1 MPADIRA
8 NHEPVPRLPRPVPRL
23 PRRVRI
29 GYGLGSL
36 CTGTFATVPGLILL
50 YYLTN
55 VLAVPAAVAGAAVFL
70 PKAWDVLINPLVGA
84 VSDRSGLRGGPR
96 RPFLLIGACTLP
108 PLFALI
114 FAAPPLR
121 GAAAAGYVAVLF
133 LLAATAY
140 AVFQVPYV
148 TMPAEMT
155 EDPAERARVLGWRV
169 GFLGVA
175 ILLSGAL
182 APAIA
187 HADGDSPAS
196 YRTMGIAVAILLA
209 VGMFGAWFTTRWA
222 PAVARSEAEPSLR
235 AQLAAARSHRPFL
248 FLAGMWSLQAL
259 AIGVMLAGV
268 QYFATYTLGSPGAVT
283 PLFACLIGP
292 LALVTPLWNRL
303 GRLRGVKE
311 AQWCASLLFL
321 AGAMLL
327 ALTPAVGPAAGY
339 GAVAVIGVAYAGLQ
353 LLPLTMLADTLAAD
367 VVRTGKRRAAT
378 FTGLWTAAETLAF
391 ALGAGVFALV
401 LAVTGFRSSDADH
414 RVDQPEAALTGI
426 TAGMSALPAVLAAAS
441 LWLLHRYREDGT
453 ESASPQTE
461 SAPPESESAPVHGES
476 ALPRTESAS
485 PQTEPAS
492 RHTESA
498 PPHTESASPHK
509 ETGRAD

>member
-1 MPADIRA
+1 MPPDLRA
-8 NHEPVPRLPRPVPRL
+8 TPGPATPL

-55 VLAVPAAVAGAAVFL
+55 VLAVPAAVAGFAVFL
-70 PKAWDVLINPLVGA
+70 PKAWDVLINPIVGA
-84 VSDRSGLRGGPR
+84 LSDRSRLRGGPR
-96 RPFLLIGACTLP
+96 RPFLLAGACTLP
-108 PLFALI
+108 PLFALL

-155 EDPAERARVLGWRV
+155 EDADERGRVLGWRV

-187 HADGDSPAS
+187 HADGDTPAS
-196 YRTMGIAVAILLA
+196 YRLMGIAVAALLA
-209 VGMFGAWFTTRWA
+209 LGMFGAWFATRWA
-222 PAVARSEAEPSLR
+222 PEAARSEAEPSLR
-235 AQLAAARSHRPFL
+235 AQLAVARENRSFL
-248 FLAGMWSLQAL
+248 HLVGMWTLQAL
-259 AIGVMLAGV
+259 AIGVMLAAV
-268 QYFATYTLGSPGAVT
+268 QYFATYTLGSATAVT
-283 PLFACLIGP
+283 PLFAALIGP
-292 LALVTPLWNRL
+292 LVLVMPLWNRIAR
-303 GRLRGVKE
+303 RLGVKR

-321 AGAMLL
+321 AGTLL
-327 ALTPAVGPAAGY
+327 LSLTPFAGPAVGY
-339 GAVAVIGVAYAGLQ
+339 GAVVVIGIAYAGLQ
-353 LLPLTMLADTLAAD
+353 LLPLSMLADTLAAD
-367 VVRTGKRRAAT
+367 VVRTGRRRAAT

-401 LAVTGFRSSDADH
+401 LAVTGFRSSDAEH
-414 RVDQPEAALTGI
+414 QVAQPDAALAGI
-426 TAGMSALPAVLAAAS
+426 SAGMSLLPALLAAAS
-441 LWLLHRYREDGT
+441 LWPLHRYREAPAEEHT
-453 ESASPQTE
+453 PPLPSVPEQAAPQQEVT
-461 SAPPESESAPVHGES
+461 
-476 ALPRTESAS
+476 TD
-485 PQTEPAS
+485 
-492 RHTESA
+492 
-498 PPHTESASPHK
+498 
-509 ETGRAD
+509 RAD

>member
-1 MPADIRA
+1 MSPG
-8 NHEPVPRLPRPVPRL
+8 L
-23 PRRVRI
+23 PRRIRV

-50 YYLTN
+50 YYLTD

-84 VSDRSGLRGGPR
+84 LCDRSRLPGGGR
-96 RPFLLIGACTLP
+96 RAFLLIGACTLP

-155 EDPAERARVLGWRV
+155 EDPRERGRVLGWRV

-175 ILLSGAL
+175 ILLSGAV

-187 HADGDSPAS
+187 HADGDTPAS
-196 YRTMGIAVAILLA
+196 YRLMGAVVAVLLA
-209 VGMFGAWFTTRWA
+209 AGMFGAWAATRGA
-222 PAVARSEAEPSLR
+222 PEAARSRAEPSLR

-248 FLAGMWSLQAL
+248 HLAGMWTLQAL

-268 QYFATYTLGSPGAVT
+268 QYFATYTLGSATAVT
-283 PLFACLIGP
+283 WLFACLIGP
-292 LALVTPLWNRL
+292 LVLFMPLWNRL
-303 GRLRGVKE
+303 ARRKGVRY
-311 AQWCASLLFL
+311 AQWCASLLYT
-321 AGAMLL
+321 AGAAVLG
-327 ALTPAVGPAAGY
+327 LTPAAGPAVGY
-339 GAVAVIGVAYAGLQ
+339 ASVVLVGIAYAGLQ
-353 LLPLTMLADTLAAD
+353 LLPLTMLADTLSADAA
-367 VVRTGKRRAAT
+367 RTGVRRAAT

-391 ALGAGVFALV
+391 ALGAGLFALV
-401 LAVTGFRSSDADH
+401 LAVTGFRSSDAAH
-414 RVDQPEAALTGI
+414 HVSQPGAALTGI
-426 TAGMSALPAVLAAAS
+426 AAGMSVLPALLGAAS
-441 LWLLHRYREDGT
+441 LWLLHRYREPATD
-453 ESASPQTE
+453 SPKE
-461 SAPPESESAPVHGES
+461 
-476 ALPRTESAS
+476 
-485 PQTEPAS
+485 EPA
-492 RHTESA
+492 
-498 PPHTESASPHK
+498 
-509 ETGRAD
+509 RAD

>member
-1 MPADIRA
+1 MICSMPTESRRDSGTERS
-8 NHEPVPRLPRPVPRL
+8 PGPPL

-55 VLAVPAAVAGAAVFL
+55 VLAVSPALAGAAVFL

-84 VSDRSGLRGGPR
+84 LSDRSRLRGGPR

-114 FAAPPLR
+114 FAAPPVR
-121 GAAAAGYVAVLF
+121 GTAAAAYVAALF

-148 TMPAEMT
+148 TMPAEIT
-155 EDPAERARVLGWRV
+155 DDPAERRRVLSWRV
-169 GFLGVA
+169 AFLGAA

-187 HADGDSPAS
+187 HADGGTPAS
-196 YRTMGIAVAILLA
+196 YRLMGVAVAVLLA

-222 PAVARSEAEPSLR
+222 PAVARSTAEPSLR
-235 AQLAAARSHRPFL
+235 AQLAVARTNRPFL
-248 FLAGMWSLQAL
+248 FLSGMWFLQAL
-259 AIGVMLAGV
+259 AVGVMLAGV

-292 LALVTPLWNRL
+292 LVLVMPLWTRL
-303 GRLRGVKE
+303 ARLRGAKY
-311 AQWCASLLFL
+311 AQGCATVLYV
-321 AGAMLL
+321 AGAAAL
-327 ALTPAVGPAAGY
+327 ALTGQVGNALGY
-339 GAVAVIGVAYAGLQ
+339 AAVAVIGIAYAGLQ
-353 LLPLTMLADTLAAD
+353 LLPLTLLADTLAAD
-367 VVRTGKRRAAT
+367 TARTGKRRAAT

-401 LAVTGFRSSDADH
+401 LTVTGFRSSDADH
-414 RVDQPEAALTGI
+414 EVAQPAAALTGI
-426 TAGMSALPAVLAAAS
+426 TAGMSLLPALLAAAS
-441 LWLLHRYREDGT
+441 LWLLHRYREDP
-453 ESASPQTE
+453 AD
-461 SAPPESESAPVHGES
+461 APE
-476 ALPRTESAS
+476 
-485 PQTEPAS
+485 EPA
-492 RHTESA
+492 RV
-498 PPHTESASPHK
+498 P
-509 ETGRAD
+509 

>member
-1 MPADIRA
+1 MLELSFMICGMPADIRA
-8 NHEPVPRLPRPVPRL
+8 DLGPVPRLPRQ
-23 PRRVRI
+23 VRI

-84 VSDRSGLRGGPR
+84 VSDRSRLRGGPR

-121 GAAAAGYVAVLF
+121 GGAAAGYVAVLF

-155 EDPAERARVLGWRV
+155 EDPAERGRVLGWRV

-196 YRTMGIAVAILLA
+196 YRTMGIAVALLLA
-209 VGMFGAWFTTRWA
+209 LGMFGAWFTTRRA
-222 PAVARSEAEPSLR
+222 PAGVRSASEPSLR

-248 FLAGMWSLQAL
+248 FLVGMWTLQAL
-259 AIGVMLAGV
+259 AVGVMLAGV
-268 QYFATYTLGSPGAVT
+268 QYFATYTLGCPTAVT

-292 LALVTPLWNRL
+292 LVLVMPLWNRL
-303 GRLRGVKE
+303 ARLRGTKE

-321 AGAMLL
+321 AGALLL
-327 ALTPAVGPAAGY
+327 AFTPAAGPVVGY
-339 GAVAVIGVAYAGLQ
+339 GAVVLIGIAYAGLQ

-367 VVRTGKRRAAT
+367 VARTGRRRAAT

-391 ALGAGVFALV
+391 ALGAGVFATV
-401 LAVTGFRSSDADH
+401 LAVTGFRSSDAGH
-414 RVDQPEAALTGI
+414 RVDQPGAALTGI
-426 TAGMSALPAVLAAAS
+426 TAGMSVLPALLAAAS
-441 LWLLHRYREDGT
+441 LWLLHRYDEDRT
-453 ESASPQTE
+453 V
-461 SAPPESESAPVHGES
+461 SAPLQEE
-476 ALPRTESAS
+476 TE
-485 PQTEPAS
+485 
-492 RHTESA
+492 
-498 PPHTESASPHK
+498 
-509 ETGRAD
+509 RAD

>member
-1 MPADIRA
+1 MPAAGTDHRA
-8 NHEPVPRLPRPVPRL
+8 APPLPRT
-23 PRRVRI
+23 VRI

-50 YYLTN
+50 YYLTD

-84 VSDRSGLRGGPR
+84 LSDRSRLRGGPR

-121 GAAAAGYVAVLF
+121 GAPAAGYVAALF

-155 EDPAERARVLGWRV
+155 EDPRERGRVLGWRV

-187 HADGDSPAS
+187 HADGDTPGS
-196 YRTMGIAVAILLA
+196 YRLMGVAVAVLLA
-209 VGMFGAWFTTRWA
+209 VGMFGAWSATRRA

-235 AQLAAARSHRPFL
+235 AQLAAARSSRPFL
-248 FLAGMWSLQAL
+248 HLAGMWTLQAL

-268 QYFATYTLGSPGAVT
+268 QYFATYTLGSAGAVT

-292 LALVTPLWNRL
+292 LVLFMPLWNRL
-303 GRLRGVKE
+303 ARRKGVTY
-311 AQWCASLLFL
+311 AQWCASLLYI
-321 AGAMLL
+321 AGAVLL
-327 ALTPAVGPAAGY
+327 AFTGSGGPAVGYAAVVLVG
-339 GAVAVIGVAYAGLQ
+339 IAYAGLQ

-367 VVRTGKRRAAT
+367 AAATGRRRAAT

-391 ALGAGVFALV
+391 ALGAGVFATV
-401 LAVTGFRSSDADH
+401 LAVTGFRSSDAAH
-414 RVDQPEAALTGI
+414 QVEQPDAALTGI
-426 TAGMSALPAVLAAAS
+426 TAGMRVLPALLAAAS
-441 LWLLHRYREDGT
+441 LVLLSRYRVTPAVNRPLQE
-453 ESASPQTE
+453 
-461 SAPPESESAPVHGES
+461 
-476 ALPRTESAS
+476 
-485 PQTEPAS
+485 EPA
-492 RHTESA
+492 
-498 PPHTESASPHK
+498 
-509 ETGRAD
+509 RAD

>member
-1 MPADIRA
+1 MPAAGTDHRA
-8 NHEPVPRLPRPVPRL
+8 APPLPRT
-23 PRRVRI
+23 VRI

-50 YYLTN
+50 YYLTD

-84 VSDRSGLRGGPR
+84 LSDRSRLRGGPR

-121 GAAAAGYVAVLF
+121 GAPAAGYVAALF

-155 EDPAERARVLGWRV
+155 EDPGERGRVLGWRV

-187 HADGDSPAS
+187 HADGDTPGS
-196 YRTMGIAVAILLA
+196 YRLMGVAVAVLLA
-209 VGMFGAWFTTRWA
+209 VGMFGAWSATRRA
-222 PAVARSEAEPSLR
+222 PAVARGEAEPSLR
-235 AQLAAARSHRPFL
+235 AQLAAARSSRPFL
-248 FLAGMWSLQAL
+248 HLAGMWTLQAL

-268 QYFATYTLGSPGAVT
+268 QYFATYTLGSAGAVT

-292 LALVTPLWNRL
+292 LVLFMPLWNRL
-303 GRLRGVKE
+303 ARRKGVTY
-311 AQWCASLLFL
+311 AQWCASLLYT
-321 AGAMLL
+321 AGAVLL
-327 ALTPAVGPAAGY
+327 AFTGSGGPAVGYAAVVLVG
-339 GAVAVIGVAYAGLQ
+339 IAYAGLQ

-367 VVRTGKRRAAT
+367 AAATGRRRAAT

-391 ALGAGVFALV
+391 ALGAGVFATV
-401 LAVTGFRSSDADH
+401 LAVTGFRSSDAAH
-414 RVDQPEAALTGI
+414 QVEQPDAALTGI
-426 TAGMSALPAVLAAAS
+426 TAGMSVLPALLAAAS
-441 LWLLHRYREDGT
+441 LVLLSHYRVTPAVNRPLQE
-453 ESASPQTE
+453 
-461 SAPPESESAPVHGES
+461 
-476 ALPRTESAS
+476 
-485 PQTEPAS
+485 EPA
-492 RHTESA
+492 
-498 PPHTESASPHK
+498 
-509 ETGRAD
+509 RAD

>member
-1 MPADIRA
+1 MPAA
-8 NHEPVPRLPRPVPRL
+8 PPAVSPGL
-23 PRRVRI
+23 PRRIRV

-50 YYLTN
+50 YYLTD
-55 VLAVPAAVAGAAVFL
+55 VLAVPPAVAGAAVFL

-84 VSDRSGLRGGPR
+84 LCDRSRLPGGGR
-96 RPFLLIGACTLP
+96 RAFLLIGACTLP

-121 GAAAAGYVAVLF
+121 GGAAAGYVAVLF

-155 EDPAERARVLGWRV
+155 EDPHERGRVLGWRV

-175 ILLSGAL
+175 ILLSGAV

-187 HADGDSPAS
+187 HADGDTPAS
-196 YRTMGIAVAILLA
+196 YRLMGAVVAVLLA
-209 VGMFGAWFTTRWA
+209 AGMFGAWAATRGA
-222 PAVARSEAEPSLR
+222 PEAARSRAEPSLR

-248 FLAGMWSLQAL
+248 HLAGMWTLQAL

-268 QYFATYTLGSPGAVT
+268 QYFATYTLGSATAVT
-283 PLFACLIGP
+283 WLFVCLIGP
-292 LALVTPLWNRL
+292 LALFMPLWNRL
-303 GRLRGVKE
+303 ARRKGVRY
-311 AQWCASLLFL
+311 AQWCASLLYT
-321 AGAMLL
+321 AGAAVLG
-327 ALTPAVGPAAGY
+327 LTPAAGPAAGY
-339 GAVAVIGVAYAGLQ
+339 ASVVLVGIAYAGLQ

-367 VVRTGKRRAAT
+367 AARTGVRRAAT

-401 LAVTGFRSSDADH
+401 LAVTGFRSSDAAH
-414 RVDQPEAALTGI
+414 HVSQPDAALTGI
-426 TAGMSALPAVLAAAS
+426 TAGMSVLPALLGAAS
-441 LWLLHRYREDGT
+441 LWLLHRYREPAT
-453 ESASPQTE
+453 ESPKE
-461 SAPPESESAPVHGES
+461 
-476 ALPRTESAS
+476 
-485 PQTEPAS
+485 EPA
-492 RHTESA
+492 
-498 PPHTESASPHK
+498 
-509 ETGRAD
+509 RAE

>member
-1 MPADIRA
+1 MPAAGTDHRA
-8 NHEPVPRLPRPVPRL
+8 APPLPRT
-23 PRRVRI
+23 VRI

-50 YYLTN
+50 YYLTD

-84 VSDRSGLRGGPR
+84 LSDRSRLRGGPR

-121 GAAAAGYVAVLF
+121 GAPAAGYVAALF

-155 EDPAERARVLGWRV
+155 EDPGERGRVLGWRV

-187 HADGDSPAS
+187 HADGDTPGS
-196 YRTMGIAVAILLA
+196 YRLMGVAVAVLLA
-209 VGMFGAWFTTRWA
+209 VGMFGAWSATRRA
-222 PAVARSEAEPSLR
+222 PAVARGEAEPSLR
-235 AQLAAARSHRPFL
+235 AQLAAARSSRPFL
-248 FLAGMWSLQAL
+248 HLAGMWTLQAL

-268 QYFATYTLGSPGAVT
+268 QYFATYTLGSAGAVT

-292 LALVTPLWNRL
+292 LVLFMPLWNRL
-303 GRLRGVKE
+303 ARRKGVTY
-311 AQWCASLLFL
+311 AQWCASLLYT
-321 AGAMLL
+321 AGAVLL
-327 ALTPAVGPAAGY
+327 AFTGSGGPAVGYPAVVLVG
-339 GAVAVIGVAYAGLQ
+339 IAYAGLQ

-367 VVRTGKRRAAT
+367 AAATGRRRAAT

-391 ALGAGVFALV
+391 ALGAGVFAMV
-401 LAVTGFRSSDADH
+401 LAVTGFRSSDAAH
-414 RVDQPEAALTGI
+414 QVEQPDAALTGI
-426 TAGMSALPAVLAAAS
+426 TAGMSVLPALLAAAS
-441 LWLLHRYREDGT
+441 LVLLSRYRVTPAVNRPLQE
-453 ESASPQTE
+453 
-461 SAPPESESAPVHGES
+461 
-476 ALPRTESAS
+476 
-485 PQTEPAS
+485 EPA
-492 RHTESA
+492 
-498 PPHTESASPHK
+498 
-509 ETGRAD
+509 RAD

>member
-1 MPADIRA
+1 MPAAGSDHPA
-8 NHEPVPRLPRPVPRL
+8 APPLPRT
-23 PRRVRI
+23 VRI

-84 VSDRSGLRGGPR
+84 VSDRSRLRGGPR
-96 RPFLLIGACTLP
+96 RPFLLLGACTLP

-121 GAAAAGYVAVLF
+121 GAPAAGYVAVLF

-155 EDPAERARVLGWRV
+155 EDPHERGRVLGWRV

-187 HADGDSPAS
+187 HADGDTPES
-196 YRTMGIAVAILLA
+196 YRLMGVAVALLLA
-209 VGMFGAWFTTRWA
+209 VGMFGAWVATRRA
-222 PAVARSEAEPSLR
+222 PAAVRSEAEPSLR
-235 AQLAAARSHRPFL
+235 AQLAAARSSRPFL
-248 FLAGMWSLQAL
+248 HLAGMWTLQAL

-268 QYFATYTLGSPGAVT
+268 QYFATYTLGSAGAVT

-292 LALVTPLWNRL
+292 LVLFMPLWNRL
-303 GRLRGVKE
+303 ARRKGVAY
-311 AQWCASLLFL
+311 AQWCASLLYT
-321 AGAMLL
+321 AGAVLL
-327 ALTPAVGPAAGY
+327 AFTGAAGPAVGYAAVVLVG
-339 GAVAVIGVAYAGLQ
+339 IAYAGLQ

-367 VVRTGKRRAAT
+367 AAITGRRRAAT

-401 LAVTGFRSSDADH
+401 LAVTGFRSSDAAH
-414 RVDQPEAALTGI
+414 HVEQPAAALTGI
-426 TAGMSALPAVLAAAS
+426 TAGMSVLPAVLAAAS
-441 LWLLHRYREDGT
+441 LLLLCRYRVT
-453 ESASPQTE
+453 PT
-461 SAPPESESAPVHGES
+461 V
-476 ALPRTESAS
+476 PRSLQE
-485 PQTEPAS
+485 EPA
-492 RHTESA
+492 
-498 PPHTESASPHK
+498 
-509 ETGRAD
+509 RAD

>member
-1 MPADIRA
+1 MPAVRTDRNA
-8 NHEPVPRLPRPVPRL
+8 APGL

-36 CTGTFATVPGLILL
+36 ATGTFATVPGLILL

-70 PKAWDVLINPLVGA
+70 PKAWDILINPLVGA
-84 VSDRSGLRGGPR
+84 VSDRSTLRGGPR
-96 RPFLLIGACTLP
+96 RPFLLLGACTLP

-121 GAAAAGYVAVLF
+121 GAAAAAYVAVLF

-155 EDPAERARVLGWRV
+155 EDPAERGRVLGWRV
-169 GFLGVA
+169 TFLGVA

-187 HADGDSPAS
+187 HADGDSPAG
-196 YRTMGIAVAILLA
+196 YRTMGIAVAVLLA
-209 VGMFGAWFTTRWA
+209 VGMFGAWHTTRWA
-222 PAVARSEAEPSLR
+222 PEAVRSEAEPSLR
-235 AQLAAARSHRPFL
+235 AQLAAARSSRPFL
-248 FLAGMWSLQAL
+248 HLAGMWTLQAL

-268 QYFATYTLGSPGAVT
+268 QYFATYGLGSADAVT
-283 PLFACLIGP
+283 PLFVCMIGP
-292 LALVTPLWNRL
+292 LALFMPLWNRL
-303 GRLRGVKE
+303 ARRKGVKY
-311 AQWCASLLFL
+311 AQWCASLLYLCGAVAL
-321 AGAMLL
+321 AF
-327 ALTPAVGPAAGY
+327 TDAVGPAVGY
-339 GAVAVIGVAYAGLQ
+339 GAVAVVGVAYAGLQ

-367 VVRTGKRRAAT
+367 ALRTGKRRAAT

-391 ALGAGVFALV
+391 ALGSGVFALV

-414 RVDQPEAALTGI
+414 HVDQPDSALAGI
-426 TAGMSALPAVLAAAS
+426 TAGMSLLPAALAAAS
-441 LWLLHRYREDGT
+441 LWLLHRYDETPVAGEHGSDAAPGPGAGAV
-453 ESASPQTE
+453 SGPPQD
-461 SAPPESESAPVHGES
+461 
-476 ALPRTESAS
+476 LPQ
-485 PQTEPAS
+485 P
-492 RHTESA
+492 
-498 PPHTESASPHK
+498 
-509 ETGRAD
+509 

>member
-1 MPADIRA
+1 MIGRMPAAARPDA
-8 NHEPVPRLPRPVPRL
+8 APHLPRT
-23 PRRVRI
+23 VRI

-84 VSDRSGLRGGPR
+84 LSDRSRLRGGPR
-96 RPFLLIGACTLP
+96 RPFLLTGACTLP

-121 GAAAAGYVAVLF
+121 GAPAAGYVAVLF

-155 EDPAERARVLGWRV
+155 EDPHERGRVLGWRV

-182 APAIA
+182 APAVA
-187 HADGDSPAS
+187 HADGDTPQS
-196 YRTMGIAVAILLA
+196 YRLMGVAVAVLLA
-209 VGMFGAWFTTRWA
+209 VGMFGAWAATRRA

-235 AQLAAARSHRPFL
+235 AQLATARSHRPFL
-248 FLAGMWSLQAL
+248 YLAGMWTLQAL

-268 QYFATYTLGSPGAVT
+268 QYFATYTLGSAGAVT

-292 LALVTPLWNRL
+292 LVLFMPLWNRL
-303 GRLRGVKE
+303 ARRKGVTY
-311 AQWCASLLFL
+311 AQWCASLLYT
-321 AGAMLL
+321 A
-327 ALTPAVGPAAGY
+327 
-339 GAVAVIGVAYAGLQ
+339 GAVALAFTGTGGPVVGYAAVVLVGIAYAGLQ

-367 VVRTGKRRAAT
+367 AARTGRRRAAT

-401 LAVTGFRSSDADH
+401 LAVTGFRSSDAAH
-414 RVDQPEAALTGI
+414 HVDQPDAALTGI
-426 TAGMSALPAVLAAAS
+426 ITGMSVLPAGLALAS
-441 LWLLHRYREDGT
+441 LWLLHRYREPPT
-453 ESASPQTE
+453 ESVPLHE
-461 SAPPESESAPVHGES
+461 
-476 ALPRTESAS
+476 
-485 PQTEPAS
+485 EPA
-492 RHTESA
+492 
-498 PPHTESASPHK
+498 
-509 ETGRAD
+509 RAD

>member
-1 MPADIRA
+1 MPADLRA
-8 NHEPVPRLPRPVPRL
+8 DAEAFPHL

-55 VLAVPAAVAGAAVFL
+55 ILAVPAAVAGAAVFL

-84 VSDRSGLRGGPR
+84 VSDRSRLRGGPR
-96 RPFLLIGACTLP
+96 RPFLLVGACTLP
-108 PLFALI
+108 PLFALL

-155 EDPAERARVLGWRV
+155 EDPAERGRILGWRV

-182 APAIA
+182 APAVA
-187 HADGDSPAS
+187 HAGGGSPAS
-196 YRTMGIAVAILLA
+196 YRTMGVAVAVLLA
-209 VGMFGAWFTTRWA
+209 VGMFGAWYTTRWA

-235 AQLAAARSHRPFL
+235 AQLAAARSHRPFAH
-248 FLAGMWSLQAL
+248 LAGMWTLQAL
-259 AIGVMLAGV
+259 AVGVMLAGV
-268 QYFATYTLGSPGAVT
+268 QYFATYTLGSPTAVT

-292 LALVTPLWNRL
+292 LVLVMPLWNRL
-303 GRLRGVKE
+303 SRRWGVKR

-321 AGAMLL
+321 AGALLL
-327 ALTPAVGPAAGY
+327 ALTPAAGPALGF
-339 GAVAVIGVAYAGLQ
+339 GSVAVIGVAYAGLQ

-367 VVRTGKRRAAT
+367 VARTGKRRAAT

-414 RVDQPEAALTGI
+414 RISQPEAALTGI
-426 TAGMSALPAVLAAAS
+426 TAGMSLLPAVLAAAS
-441 LWLLHRYREDGT
+441 LWPLHRYRVDDPG
-453 ESASPQTE
+453 A
-461 SAPPESESAPVHGES
+461 APPAATHP
-476 ALPRTESAS
+476 S
-485 PQTEPAS
+485 PATDPS
-492 RHTESA
+492 D
-498 PPHTESASPHK
+498 PPQEVTR
-509 ETGRAD
+509 RAD

>member
-1 MPADIRA
+1 MPAAGSDLHSA
-8 NHEPVPRLPRPVPRL
+8 PPLPPT
-23 PRRVRI
+23 VRI

-84 VSDRSGLRGGPR
+84 VSDRSRLRGGPR

-121 GAAAAGYVAVLF
+121 GAAAAGYVAALF

-155 EDPAERARVLGWRV
+155 EDPHERGRVLGWRV

-187 HADGDSPAS
+187 HADGDTPGS
-196 YRTMGIAVAILLA
+196 YRLMGAVVAVLLA
-209 VGMFGAWFTTRWA
+209 LGMFGAWAATRRA
-222 PAVARSEAEPSLR
+222 PQAARSEAEPSLR
-235 AQLAAARSHRPFL
+235 AQLAAARSSRPFL
-248 FLAGMWSLQAL
+248 YLAGMWTLQAL

-268 QYFATYTLGSPGAVT
+268 QYFATYTLGSAGAVT

-292 LALVTPLWNRL
+292 LVLFMPLWNRL
-303 GRLRGVKE
+303 ARRKGVTY
-311 AQWCASLLFL
+311 AQWCASLLYT
-321 AGAMLL
+321 AGAVLL
-327 ALTPAVGPAAGY
+327 AFTGVAGPAVGYAAVVLVG
-339 GAVAVIGVAYAGLQ
+339 IAYAGLQ

-367 VVRTGKRRAAT
+367 AVATGRRRAAT

-401 LAVTGFRSSDADH
+401 LAVTGFRSSDAAH
-414 RVDQPEAALTGI
+414 QVEQPEAALTGI
-426 TAGMSALPAVLAAAS
+426 TAGMSVLPAVIAAAS
-441 LWLLHRYREDGT
+441 LLLLHRYH
-453 ESASPQTE
+453 ASPSPSRPLQE
-461 SAPPESESAPVHGES
+461 EPV
-476 ALPRTESAS
+476 
-485 PQTEPAS
+485 
-492 RHTESA
+492 
-498 PPHTESASPHK
+498 
-509 ETGRAD
+509 RAD

>member
-1 MPADIRA
+1 MLAAGTDHRA
-8 NHEPVPRLPRPVPRL
+8 APPLPRT
-23 PRRVRI
+23 VRI

-50 YYLTN
+50 YYLTD

-84 VSDRSGLRGGPR
+84 LSDRSRLRGGPR

-121 GAAAAGYVAVLF
+121 GAPAAGYVAALF

-155 EDPAERARVLGWRV
+155 EDPGERGRVLGWRV

-187 HADGDSPAS
+187 HADGDTPGS
-196 YRTMGIAVAILLA
+196 YRLMGVAVAVLLA
-209 VGMFGAWFTTRWA
+209 VGMFGAWSATRRA
-222 PAVARSEAEPSLR
+222 PAVARGEAEPSLR
-235 AQLAAARSHRPFL
+235 AQLAAARSSRPFL
-248 FLAGMWSLQAL
+248 HLAGMWTLQAL

-268 QYFATYTLGSPGAVT
+268 QYFATYTLGSAGAVT

-292 LALVTPLWNRL
+292 LVLFMPLWNRL
-303 GRLRGVKE
+303 ARRKGVTY
-311 AQWCASLLFL
+311 AQWCASLLYT
-321 AGAMLL
+321 AGAVLL
-327 ALTPAVGPAAGY
+327 AFTGSGGPAVGYPAVVLVG
-339 GAVAVIGVAYAGLQ
+339 IAYAGLQ

-367 VVRTGKRRAAT
+367 AAATGRRRAAT

-391 ALGAGVFALV
+391 ALGAGVFAMV
-401 LAVTGFRSSDADH
+401 LAVTGFRSSDAAH
-414 RVDQPEAALTGI
+414 QVEQPDAALTGI
-426 TAGMSALPAVLAAAS
+426 TAGMSVLPALLAAVS
-441 LWLLHRYREDGT
+441 LVLLSRYRVTPAVNRPLQE
-453 ESASPQTE
+453 
-461 SAPPESESAPVHGES
+461 
-476 ALPRTESAS
+476 
-485 PQTEPAS
+485 EPA
-492 RHTESA
+492 
-498 PPHTESASPHK
+498 
-509 ETGRAD
+509 RAD

>member
-1 MPADIRA
+1 MPAA
-8 NHEPVPRLPRPVPRL
+8 GSNNHAAPPLPRT
-23 PRRVRI
+23 VRI

-50 YYLTN
+50 YYLTD

-70 PKAWDVLINPLVGA
+70 PKAWDVLINPLIGA
-84 VSDRSGLRGGPR
+84 LSDRSRLRGGPR

-121 GAAAAGYVAVLF
+121 GAGAAGYVAVLF

-155 EDPAERARVLGWRV
+155 EDPRERGRVLGWRV

-187 HADGDSPAS
+187 HADGDTPES
-196 YRTMGIAVAILLA
+196 YRLMGAVVAVLLA
-209 VGMFGAWFTTRWA
+209 VGMFGAWLATRRA

-235 AQLAAARSHRPFL
+235 AQLAAARSSAPFL
-248 FLAGMWSLQAL
+248 HLAGMWTLQAL

-268 QYFATYTLGSPGAVT
+268 QYFATYTLGSAGAVT

-292 LALVTPLWNRL
+292 LVLFMPLWNRL
-303 GRLRGVKE
+303 ARRKGVTY
-311 AQWCASLLFL
+311 AQWCASLLYT
-321 AGAMLL
+321 AGAVLL
-327 ALTPAVGPAAGY
+327 AFTGAAGPAVGYAAVVLVG
-339 GAVAVIGVAYAGLQ
+339 IAYAGLQ
-353 LLPLTMLADTLAAD
+353 LLPLTMLAETLAAD
-367 VVRTGKRRAAT
+367 AAVTGRRRAAT

-401 LAVTGFRSSDADH
+401 LAVTGFRSSDAAH
-414 RVDQPEAALTGI
+414 QVDQPAAALTGI
-426 TAGMSALPAVLAAAS
+426 TAGMSVLPAVIAAAS
-441 LWLLHRYREDGT
+441 LLLLHRH
-453 ESASPQTE
+453 SA
-461 SAPPESESAPVHGES
+461 APIPHRPLQE
-476 ALPRTESAS
+476 
-485 PQTEPAS
+485 EPA
-492 RHTESA
+492 
-498 PPHTESASPHK
+498 
-509 ETGRAD
+509 RAD

>member
-1 MPADIRA
+1 MPAAGSDHPA
-8 NHEPVPRLPRPVPRL
+8 APPLPRT
-23 PRRVRI
+23 VRI

-84 VSDRSGLRGGPR
+84 VSDRSRLRGGPR
-96 RPFLLIGACTLP
+96 RPFLLLGASTLP

-114 FAAPPLR
+114 FAAPPVR
-121 GAAAAGYVAVLF
+121 GAPAAGYVAVLF

-155 EDPAERARVLGWRV
+155 EDPHERGRVLGWRV

-187 HADGDSPAS
+187 HADGDTPES
-196 YRTMGIAVAILLA
+196 YRLMGVAVALLLA
-209 VGMFGAWFTTRWA
+209 VGMFGAWAATRRA
-222 PAVARSEAEPSLR
+222 PAAVRSEAEPSLR
-235 AQLAAARSHRPFL
+235 AQLAAARSSKPFL
-248 FLAGMWSLQAL
+248 HLAGMWTLQAL

-268 QYFATYTLGSPGAVT
+268 QYFATYTLGSAGAVT

-292 LALVTPLWNRL
+292 LVLFMPLWNRL
-303 GRLRGVKE
+303 ARRKGVAY
-311 AQWCASLLFL
+311 AQWCASLLYT
-321 AGAMLL
+321 AGAVLL
-327 ALTPAVGPAAGY
+327 AFTGAAGPAVGYAAVVLVG
-339 GAVAVIGVAYAGLQ
+339 IAYAGLQ

-367 VVRTGKRRAAT
+367 AAITGRRRAAT

-401 LAVTGFRSSDADH
+401 LAVTGFRSSDAAH
-414 RVDQPEAALTGI
+414 HVEQPAAALTGI
-426 TAGMSALPAVLAAAS
+426 TAGMSVLPAVLAAAS
-441 LWLLHRYREDGT
+441 LLLLCRYRVT
-453 ESASPQTE
+453 PT
-461 SAPPESESAPVHGES
+461 V
-476 ALPRTESAS
+476 PRSLQE
-485 PQTEPAS
+485 EPA
-492 RHTESA
+492 
-498 PPHTESASPHK
+498 
-509 ETGRAD
+509 RAD

>member
-1 MPADIRA
+1 MSADLLPA
-8 NHEPVPRLPRPVPRL
+8 PGPLPPL

-36 CTGTFATVPGLILL
+36 GTGAFSTVPGLILL

-55 VLAVPAAVAGAAVFL
+55 VLDVPAAVAGGAVFL

-84 VSDRSGLRGGPR
+84 VSDRSRLRGGPR

-114 FAAPPLR
+114 FAAPALR

-155 EDPAERARVLGWRV
+155 EDPAERSRVLAWRV
-169 GFLGVA
+169 AFLGVA
-175 ILLSGAL
+175 ILLSGAV

-187 HADGDSPAS
+187 HADGDTPAS
-196 YRTMGIAVAILLA
+196 YRLMGAVVAVLLA
-209 VGMFGAWFTTRWA
+209 AGMFGAWFTTRWA

-235 AQLAAARSHRPFL
+235 AQLAAARTNRAFL
-248 FLAGMWSLQAL
+248 HLAGMWTLQAL

-268 QYFATYTLGSPGAVT
+268 QYFATYTFGSASAVT
-283 PLFACLIGP
+283 PLFACMIGP
-292 LALVTPLWNRL
+292 LVLFMPLWTRL
-303 GRLRGVKE
+303 ARARGTRY
-311 AQWCASLLFL
+311 AQWCASLLYV
-321 AGAMLL
+321 AGAL
-327 ALTPAVGPAAGY
+327 ALACTGVAGPALGY
-339 GAVAVIGVAYAGLQ
+339 LAVAVVGIAYAGLQ
-353 LLPLTMLADTLAAD
+353 LLPLTLLADTLAAD
-367 VVRTGKRRAAT
+367 AVRTGKRRTAT

-391 ALGAGVFALV
+391 ALGAGLFALV

-414 RVDQPEAALTGI
+414 EVAQPGAALTGI
-426 TAGMSALPAVLAAAS
+426 TVGMSLLPAVLAAAS
-441 LWLLHRYREDGT
+441 LWLLHRYGEETTRPSGVPAER
-453 ESASPQTE
+453 P
-461 SAPPESESAPVHGES
+461 SAPSDAPSGAPSAPNKDLTV
-476 ALPRTESAS
+476 
-485 PQTEPAS
+485 
-492 RHTESA
+492 
-498 PPHTESASPHK
+498 
-509 ETGRAD
+509 AD

>member
-1 MPADIRA
+1 MSA
-8 NHEPVPRLPRPVPRL
+8 EGGVL
-23 PRRVRI
+23 PRRVRV

-50 YYLTN
+50 YYLTD
-55 VLAVPAAVAGAAVFL
+55 VMAVSPAVAGAAVFL
-70 PKAWDVLINPLVGA
+70 PKAWDVLVNPVVGA
-84 VSDRSGLRGGPR
+84 LSDRSRLRGGPR

-121 GAAAAGYVAVLF
+121 GAAAAAYVAVLF

-155 EDPAERARVLGWRV
+155 EDAAERGRVLGWRV

-196 YRTMGIAVAILLA
+196 YRTMGAAVAVLLA

-222 PAVARSEAEPSLR
+222 PAVARSTAEPSLR
-235 AQLAAARSHRPFL
+235 AQLAAARDHRPFL
-248 FLAGMWSLQAL
+248 HLVGMWTLQAL
-259 AIGVMLAGV
+259 AVGVMLAGV
-268 QYFATYTLGSPGAVT
+268 QYFATYTLGSPTAVT

-292 LALVTPLWNRL
+292 LVLVMPLWNRL
-303 GRLRGVKE
+303 ARRLGTKG
-311 AQWCASLLFL
+311 AQWCASLLFT
-321 AGAMLL
+321 AGALLL
-327 ALTPAVGPAAGY
+327 ALTPAVGAGVAY
-339 GAVAVIGVAYAGLQ
+339 PAVAVIGVAYAGLQ
-353 LLPLTMLADTLAAD
+353 LLPLAMLADTLAAD
-367 VVRTGKRRAAT
+367 IVRTGRRRAAT

-391 ALGAGVFALV
+391 ALGAGVFAAV
-401 LAVTGFRSSDADH
+401 LAVTGFRASDAGD
-414 RVDQPEAALTGI
+414 RVVQPDSALTGI
-426 TAGMSALPAVLAAAS
+426 TAGMSLLPALLAAAS
-441 LWLLHRYREDGT
+441 LALLHRYRLQE
-453 ESASPQTE
+453 
-461 SAPPESESAPVHGES
+461 
-476 ALPRTESAS
+476 
-485 PQTEPAS
+485 
-492 RHTESA
+492 
-498 PPHTESASPHK
+498 
-509 ETGRAD
+509 ETDRAR